1 MAKLAVS
8 WQSARVVRTREKVS
22 FFFGVMTLLFSALMF
37 GMHPE
42 YVSFS
47 VVTVS
52 AVQPILQMGAHLIH
66 PHGLISHPSSLHPIP
81 AASVALF
88 PV

>member
-8 WQSARVVRTREKVS
+8 WQSAKVVRTREKVS

-42 YVSFS
+42 CVSFF
-47 VVTVS
+47 TPAVS
-52 AVQPILQMGAHLIH
+52 AVYPILQMGAHFIH
-66 PHGLISHPSSLHPIP
+66 GYGPLSHPPSLHPIQ